1 MVTCKTVAALH
12 RRWKVAALAVALAL
26 AVFLLWRYGPA
37 RRSDARAMLAEL
49 PAGEGLTVFVDA
61 RPLRRS
67 GILQRLAG
75 EAGTEDEDYKA
86 FVAATGFEYRRDLQ
100 AVLLRADNGRRWIVA
115 DARIDLAKLR
125 RYFQAHGGRCVSELC
140 SMQGSAVER
149 QISWVRLRSGRLGI
163 AVSPDPLAAAA
174 FGTPSPEPEWRP
186 PDAPLWAF
194 IPARILNAGL
204 GAPAWLEMA
213 VQGLRGAKWLL
224 WSAGASGGRLQV
236 RLEIACPDGAKAR
249 EIADRWDGVLASL
262 RGAAAAHGERDSL
275 PALLADGTIQPAG
288 VRVVGEWSFEWG
300 RLEKLLP

>member
-1 MVTCKTVAALH
+1 MVTCETVASLR

-61 RPLRRS
+61 RSLRRS

-75 EAGTEDEDYKA
+75 EAGAEDEDYKA
-86 FVAATGFEYRRDLQ
+86 FVAATGFEYRHDLQ
-100 AVLLRADNGRRWIVA
+100 AVLLRAGNGRRWIVA

-194 IPARILNAGL
+194 IPARILDAGL

-224 WSAGASGGRLQV
+224 WSAGASEGRLQV

-249 EIADRWDGVLASL
+249 EIAGRWDGVLASL
-262 RGAAAAHGERDSL
+262 KEAAAAHGERDSL
-275 PALLADGTIQPAG
+275 PALLADGTIRAAG
-288 VRVVGEWSFEWG
+288 DRVVGEWSFEWG